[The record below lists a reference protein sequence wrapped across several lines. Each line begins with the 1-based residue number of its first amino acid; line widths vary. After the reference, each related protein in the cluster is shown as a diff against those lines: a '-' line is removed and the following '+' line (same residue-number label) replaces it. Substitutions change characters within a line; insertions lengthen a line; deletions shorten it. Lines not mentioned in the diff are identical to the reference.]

1 MQLAIPGTLMLF
13 LENLNLEVL
22 VLMAGLYK
30 DANVL
35 AAQVILVALGQ
46 VLMTFPYGLSLASG
60 VTVGHSVGGNRPS
73 DAVANCKMTV
83 WINAALALI
92 IILVMLYVE
101 EGLLSIYT
109 ANNTEVKELT
119 KSAYMTIML
128 AFFFDASQCNLGG
141 SIKAVGKQGYGSL
154 FSLCC
159 MFLIALPVS
168 YVASFKLGH
177 GLAGLW
183 IGYGSSAFCL
193 TMLYS
198 TILINL
204 DWS

>member
-1 MQLAIPGTLMLF
+1 MV
-13 LENLNLEVL
+13 ENV
-22 VLMAGLYK
+22 
-30 DANVL
+30 
-35 AAQVILVALGQ
+35 
-46 VLMTFPYGLSLASG
+46 
-60 VTVGHSVGGNRPS
+60 
-73 DAVANCKMTV
+73 C
-83 WINAALALI
+83 
-92 IILVMLYVE
+92 
-101 EGLLSIYT
+101 LLSIYT

-183 IGYGSSAFCL
+183 IGYGLSAFCL
-193 TMLYS
+193 TLLYS